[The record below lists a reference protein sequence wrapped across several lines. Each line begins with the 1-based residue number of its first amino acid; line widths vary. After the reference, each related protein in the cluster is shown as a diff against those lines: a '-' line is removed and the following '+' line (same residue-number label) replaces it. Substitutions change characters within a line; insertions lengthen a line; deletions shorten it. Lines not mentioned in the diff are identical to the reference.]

1 MKTVTTFTAPA
12 SRLTNMRRTATV
24 TYMMNETCSRC
35 EAETLPTNMASTD
48 GEIPFCKDCIGV
60 CRLCSRDGFNEE
72 LLEHGVCE
80 SCCLDL
86 DEIAEEENFYG
97 TA

>member
-24 TYMMNETCSRC
+24 THMIDETCSRC
-35 EAETLPTNMASTD
+35 EQTVPREKLASTD
-48 GEIPFCKDCIGV
+48 GEIPFCKDCTGV

>member
-1 MKTVTTFTAPA
+1 MGVQ
-12 SRLTNMRRTATV
+12 RMI
-24 TYMMNETCSRC
+24 NEICSRC
-35 EAETLPTNMASTD
+35 EETVPKGKLASTD
-48 GEIPFCKDCIGV
+48 GEIPFCVDCMGV

-86 DEIAEEENFYG
+86 DEIAEEDGWYSN
-97 TA
+97 T